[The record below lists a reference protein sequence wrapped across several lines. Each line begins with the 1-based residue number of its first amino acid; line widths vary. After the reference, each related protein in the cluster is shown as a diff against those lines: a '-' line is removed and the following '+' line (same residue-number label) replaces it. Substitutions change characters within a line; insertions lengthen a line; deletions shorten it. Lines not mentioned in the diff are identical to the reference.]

1 MEENKDIEIMD
12 QTQLAESVS
21 EKIKFQTLKQF
32 LVKPLD
38 PIMVEKEFST
48 PVAKSEKKDDNGI
61 EATDYDEVTTE
72 IKTVESDY
80 RKAVVIKVPMEY
92 QKLMKDEKYPAPAIN
107 VGDVIIYRAKFETW
121 FDLLKD
127 SQLVSPYDIIAIEK

>member
-1 MEENKDIEIMD
+1 MENKDIEIMD
-12 QTQLAESVS
+12 QTALAESVS
-21 EKIKFQTLKQF
+21 DKVKFQMLKQF

-48 PVAKSEKKDDNGI
+48 PVAKPETKDDNGI
-61 EATDYDEVTTE
+61 EASDYDEVTTE

-80 RKAVVIKVPMEY
+80 RKAVVIKIPIEY
-92 QKLMKDEKYPAPAIN
+92 ERLMKDEKFPAPEIK
-107 VGDVIIYRAKFETW
+107 VGDIIIYRARVQVY

-127 SQLVSPYDIIAIEK
+127 TQIVAPYDIIAIEK